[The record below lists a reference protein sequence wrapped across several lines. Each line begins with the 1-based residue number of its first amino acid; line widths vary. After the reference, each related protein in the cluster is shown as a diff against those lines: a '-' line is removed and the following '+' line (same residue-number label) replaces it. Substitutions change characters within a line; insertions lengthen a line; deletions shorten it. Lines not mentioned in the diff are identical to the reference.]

1 VKFVVATVDVFIHL
15 LGDLLATGLT
25 TYSGI
30 VRFFVEENVK
40 IFSLETWVSQNI
52 CVHLRKLV
60 DNIAAG
66 YDLRPALYRIWDL
79 EL

>member
-1 VKFVVATVDVFIHL
+1 MKFVVATVEVFIHL

-40 IFSLETWVSQNI
+40 IFSLET
-52 CVHLRKLV
+52 
-60 DNIAAG
+60 
-66 YDLRPALYRIWDL
+66 
-79 EL
+79 

>member
-1 VKFVVATVDVFIHL
+1 MKFVVATVDVFIHL

-30 VRFFVEENVK
+30 VRFFVEENAK
-40 IFSLETWVSQNI
+40 IFSLETWVSHI